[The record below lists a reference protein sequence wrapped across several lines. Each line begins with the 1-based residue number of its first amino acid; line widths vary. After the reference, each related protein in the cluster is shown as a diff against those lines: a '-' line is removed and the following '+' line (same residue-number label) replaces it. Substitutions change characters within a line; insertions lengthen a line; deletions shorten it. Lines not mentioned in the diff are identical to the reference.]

1 MKTSKQDIQ
10 DLLAAIANDVEDI
23 KAMLNSNGGAVG
35 TTSADVVADT
45 GMSGKRNAISNDAAV
60 GNGLT
65 TANADRIIAE
75 INRFLEPIAQ
85 TCCKL
90 PGRLKSYYAQLLLR
104 IPKDLREELNR
115 DNNTRK
121 CKGLPTVEDKIDNST
136 AMLIYIYDRLNQLED
151 AILYDTPPKGQSAR
165 GQGSPEMSARGKG
178 SRATFSHEKTAK
190 SGIIAQLQSAWSW
203 MRQFHSK
210 RPMGRYRNPYI
221 LCAIGICLLYFALS
235 IFSWSQWHHY
245 RDENTRLRLAADKYY
260 VDSVII
266 REIYPQAAI
275 TLSAYEHITE
285 TEGADAALHAFRNK
299 VQELDSKHK
308 SKSKQNHNE

>member
-1 MKTSKQDIQ
+1 MKTSKQDVQ

-45 GMSGKRNAISNDAAV
+45 GMSGKRNAISNDVAV
-60 GNGLT
+60 GDGLT

-75 INRFLEPIAQ
+75 IKRLLEPITQ

-90 PGRLKSYYAQLLLR
+90 PCRLKSYYAQLLLR
-104 IPKDLREELNR
+104 IPKDLREELIR
-115 DNNTRK
+115 DNETRK
-121 CKGLPTVEDKIDNST
+121 RKGQPTVEDKIDNSLT
-136 AMLIYIYDRLNQLED
+136 LLVSIYDRLNQLENVLHTNTSKLR
-151 AILYDTPPKGQSAR
+151 IVSW
-165 GQGSPEMSARGKG
+165 
-178 SRATFSHEKTAK
+178 FK
-190 SGIIAQLQSAWSW
+190 SVLSGVQRL
-203 MRQFHSK
+203 RSK
-210 RPMGRYRNPYI
+210 RQSRWYCKPYI

-235 IFSWSQWHHY
+235 IFSWAQWHHY
-245 RDENTRLRLAADKYY
+245 REENTRLRLTADKYR

-275 TLSAYEHITE
+275 TLSAYEHIAE
-285 TEGADAALHAFRNK
+285 TEGADVALHAFRNK